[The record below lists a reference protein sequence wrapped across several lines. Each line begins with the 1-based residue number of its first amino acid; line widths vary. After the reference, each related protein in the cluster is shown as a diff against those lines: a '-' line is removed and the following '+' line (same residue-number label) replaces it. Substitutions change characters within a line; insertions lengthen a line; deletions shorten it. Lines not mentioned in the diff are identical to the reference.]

1 MIYSLTVAPAID
13 YTLDMEG
20 HHLRVNGVN
29 RPESK
34 GLSVGGKG
42 IKVSRMLNNLKIKSL
57 PIIAVGGSNGKMIE
71 DIISKEFTK
80 VKYLPVIGESRI
92 DVLITGSNIDLRFDP
107 PAPKISDKGLA
118 NLYSFFEKNIKENDI
133 VVLAGSTGQE
143 SKNIYANLIKKYL
156 LPKKAYT
163 FLDTSGEALALGIKE
178 KPFFIKP
185 NEEELADLLHK
196 ELTCDEDIIV
206 AGQELRKQG
215 PQSVLVTMGN
225 RGAYYFAKDDSIYHC
240 TTAVGKQIS
249 AVGAGDSSIAGFIK
263 GLTEGKNIETCLT
276 YSMAAGSATAFSK
289 LLGSYSLFKSLVPK
303 IKVTKIK

>member
-1 MIYSLTVAPAID
+1 MIYSLTLAPAID

-57 PIIAVGGSNGKMIE
+57 PIIAVGGSNGKMIV
-71 DIISKEFTK
+71 DIVNKEFEK

-92 DVLITGSNIDLRFDP
+92 DVLITGPSIDLRFDP
-107 PAPKISDKGLA
+107 PAPKISSKGLDI
-118 NLYSFFEKNIKENDI
+118 LYSFLDKNIKENDI

-143 SKNIYANLIKKYL
+143 EKSIYAKIIKKYIN
-156 LPKKAYT
+156 PKKAYS
-163 FLDTSGEALALGIKE
+163 FLDTSGDALALGIKE

-185 NEEELADLLHK
+185 NEEELSDLIGK
-196 ELTCDEDIIV
+196 ELNSEEDIIQ
-206 AGQELRKQG
+206 AGIELKKLG

-225 RGAYYFAKDDSIYHC
+225 RGAFYFAKDNSIYHC
-240 TTAVGKQIS
+240 STAVGKQIS

-263 GLTEGKNIETCLT
+263 GLTEGKDIETCLT

-303 IKVTKIK
+303 IKITKIK